1 MDHSMFFVLI
11 PVVAILGGLGKS
23 IVETIVQSA
32 ERRHQMSLAAKQN
45 PIQSSSSEF
54 SALRAELTSYK
65 DASTQYD
72 MSLDHVLQ
80 RIEHRL
86 DRLEGLMNA
95 NDGLKT
101 GVSDK
106 ENGSPRYMPPAGVQ
120 EDEQVQG
127 VGRHYG

>member
-1 MDHSMFFVLI
+1 MFFLLI

-32 ERRHQMSLAAKQN
+32 ERRHQMTLAARQN
-45 PIQSSSSEF
+45 QTQPSGSELT
-54 SALRAELTSYK
+54 ALRAELTAYK

-72 MSLDHVLQ
+72 VSLDHVLQ

-95 NDGLKT
+95 NDA
-101 GVSDK
+101 VQPSVNDK
-106 ENGSPRYMPPAGVQ
+106 GNGNPMYMPPSGAQ
-120 EDEQVQG
+120 EDGQVQV
-127 VGRHYG
+127 VGRRNL